1 MATTNIQRDTLGH
14 YRRHISQGAAVIAES
29 AGAGVEVR
37 SEGSRVWDDQ
47 GRCYLDCG
55 GYGVF
60 LLGHRHPAVV
70 AAVHAQLDR
79 NPLATRAL
87 LSAELGTAA
96 ARLAQT
102 APDGLEH
109 VYFASTGAEAVETGL
124 KLARA
129 AGRRRVI
136 AMSGGFH
143 GKTLGALSVT
153 DRPLFQRPFRPLLP
167 EVTTV
172 RYGDPAALAQALAAD
187 GEPAC
192 VILEPVQGEGGVRIP
207 PDGYL
212 AAVADLCEQ
221 AGAFLIIDEIQT
233 GLGRLGGTWW
243 ACEREGVCPDLLLA
257 GKSLGGGCV
266 PVSAVIGTQQAFRP
280 LDRNPRLH
288 TSTFAGSPLAMAAV
302 VATVETIERERL
314 PERAEQ
320 LGAMLMAGLADFP
333 GRSEPVQEIRGR
345 GLLIGIEMST
355 PSHATALAAA
365 LLENGIITAPPLGN
379 DSVVRMTP
387 PAILSQDEAGEVI
400 GALERATH
408 QLMAAAGPHD

>member
-1 MATTNIQRDTLGH
+1 MMATTNIRTQTLDL
-14 YRRHISQGAAVIAES
+14 YRRHVSQGAALIAEQ

-47 GRCYLDCG
+47 GRRYLDCG

-60 LLGHRHPAVV
+60 LLGHRHPDVV

-87 LSAELGTAA
+87 LTSELATAA
-96 ARLAQT
+96 ARLART
-102 APDGLEH
+102 APEGLEH
-109 VYFASTGAEAVETGL
+109 VYFANTGAEAVETGL

-136 AMSGGFH
+136 AMGNGFH

-153 DRPLFQRPFRPLLP
+153 DRPSLQRPFRPLLP
-167 EVTTV
+167 EVTMV
-172 RYGDPAALAQALAAD
+172 PYGDPAALARALASD
-187 GEPAC
+187 GGRAC
-192 VILEPVQGEGGVRIP
+192 VLVEPVQGEGGVRIP

-212 AAVADLCEQ
+212 AEVAELCGQ
-221 AGAFLIIDEIQT
+221 AEAFLIVDEIQT

-243 ACEREGVCPDLLLA
+243 ACQKEGVTPDLLLT

-266 PVSAVIGTQQAFRP
+266 PVSAVIGTRQAFRP

-288 TSTFAGSPLAMAAV
+288 SSTFAGSPLAMAAV
-302 VATVETIERERL
+302 LATLETIERERL
-314 PERAEQ
+314 VERAEQ
-320 LGAMLMAGLADFP
+320 VGAKLMAGFAEMS
-333 GRSEPVQEIRGR
+333 GSGWPVQEIRGR
-345 GLLIGIEMST
+345 GLLIGIEMRT
-355 PSHATALAAA
+355 PAQAGALTAS
-365 LLENGIITAPPLGN
+365 LLENGLITAPPLGD

-387 PAILSQDEAGEVI
+387 PAILSDDEVDEVVHALHQSMGQVAASAG
-400 GALERATH
+400 
-408 QLMAAAGPHD
+408 